1 MRSRTAL
8 FITIGLLTVWY
19 FLLPVMIPPVNL
31 MVFSIE
37 NPRPSQDGLWVNFT
51 VVINNRG
58 IWPLVLS
65 DLRWG
70 VGPLFKEYR
79 VAGFPT
85 SMTLLPFQT
94 TRIEAFVT
102 YTLESFF
109 WIGFRQGT
117 GQPIDARIRR
127 VVIYVQGKVSTFDAP
142 GLTSSL
148 DTYVTAEV
156 SY

>member
-1 MRSRTAL
+1 MRNRTAL
-8 FITIGLLTVWY
+8 FIAAGFLTVWY
-19 FLLPVMIPPVNL
+19 FLLPVMISPVNL
-31 MVFSIE
+31 LVISIE
-37 NPRPSQDGLWVNFT
+37 SPKPSQDGLWVNFT

-58 IWPLVLS
+58 IWPLVLT

-85 SMTLLPFQT
+85 SMTLLPLQT
-94 TRIEAFVT
+94 IRVEAFVT

-109 WIGFRQGT
+109 WIGFRQGI

-127 VVIYVQGKVSTFDAP
+127 VVIYVEGKVSTFGAL
-142 GLTSSL
+142 GLTSFL
-148 DTYVTAEV
+148 DTFVTAEV

>member
-31 MVFSIE
+31 LVFSIE

-51 VVINNRG
+51 VVIKNRG

-70 VGPLFKEYR
+70 AGPLFKEYR
-79 VAGFPT
+79 VAGFPA
-85 SMTLLPFQT
+85 SMNLLPFQT
-94 TRIEAFVT
+94 IRIEAFVT

-109 WIGFRQGT
+109 WIGFRQGI

-127 VVIYVQGKVSTFDAP
+127 VVIYVEGKVSTFGAP
-142 GLTSSL
+142 GLTSLL